1 MSTIISKALKN
12 YRSKRALLRFRRA
25 LTPSQEVVV
34 DTGKRTFQAIVY
46 LVMDDHVV
54 IYNNDLQFGAY
65 GKNCIF
71 PKEEKL

>member
-12 YRSKRALLRFRRA
+12 YRSKRALRRFRRA
-25 LTPSQEVVV
+25 LTPSQEVTIN
-34 DTGKRTFQAIVY
+34 TGKRTFQAIVY